1 IRRHHLGRS
10 RDGGVWSDLWNAAD
24 EEAALV
30 FDDQRP
36 LEELASS
43 GFLRLQRDDGTGDD
57 EGSPQIT
64 AEHQTLPLWKAEGYA
79 RSVRLSICHSSYG
92 QGVDSHADGS
102 TITMVISSAAGAPAA
117 NWESSSSS
125 VGIEVAGAL
134 PCWRSR
140 STPYISD
147 DEF

>member
-1 IRRHHLGRS
+1 HHDDRRHVRFLVRRDLELDVHLPDRDLIRRHHLVRS
-10 RDGGVWSDLWNAAD
+10 LDGGVWSDLWNAAD

-43 GFLRLQRDDGTGDD
+43 GFLRLQRDDGTSDD

-79 RSVRLSICHSSYG
+79 RSVRLSNCQS
-92 QGVDSHADGS
+92 VDPSQTAVRGAD
-102 TITMVISSAAGAPAA
+102 
-117 NWESSSSS
+117 
-125 VGIEVAGAL
+125 
-134 PCWRSR
+134 
-140 STPYISD
+140 
-147 DEF
+147 